1 VIGPIEF
8 EQYDGVDGPLALIRL
23 HRPEVRNALDVSLL
37 GELVDA
43 FDRLGRRDDI
53 RGLVLTGADGAFSAG
68 ADLAERSNPDRR
80 RWTELFTLAQ
90 ELLVDL
96 PMPTVAAIE
105 GAAIGGGAELAGG
118 CDVRIA
124 GRSALL
130 RFPGAVHGVPVGV
143 ARTIGQ
149 VGLSVAKE
157 WVLSGRPIPAEE
169 AERRGFVQRLVEDG
183 EAVDTAIAWLTVVAE
198 RDAPTIAL
206 LGRLFDQQSGLRDR
220 VAFENDLLRV
230 QAESGQLPSLTAD
243 LPRTVRPRRHEAGH

>member
-1 VIGPIEF
+1 MTGPIEV
-8 EQYDGVDGPLALIRL
+8 EQHDGPHGPLVLVRL
-23 HRPEVRNALDVSLL
+23 NRPTVRNALDVPLL
-37 GELVDA
+37 GELVEALDG
-43 FDRLGRRDDI
+43 LGRRTDV
-53 RGLVLTGADGAFSAG
+53 RGVVLAGVDGVFSAG
-68 ADLAERSNPDRR
+68 ADLDERAGSDRR
-80 RWTELFTLAQ
+80 RWTELFTTAQ

-96 PMPTVAAIE
+96 PMASVAAIE
-105 GAAIGGGAELAGG
+105 GPAIGGGAELAGG

-124 GRSALL
+124 GRGARF

-143 ARTIGQ
+143 ARTVGQ

-157 WVLSGRPIPAEE
+157 WVLSGRDIGVEE
-169 AERRGFVQRLVEDG
+169 AERRGFVQHLVDAG
-183 EAVDTAIAWLTVVAE
+183 EAVDAAMTWLTEVAS

-243 LPRTVRPRRHEAGH
+243 LPRTVRPRRT